1 MTEEL
6 PFPGY
11 AAPDQPHLISPIVE
25 NAILLRHLEYRDG
38 LFRFVSIIKTRDS
51 HYETVRELRI
61 GDKGL
66 EVSELSAEAR
76 RALAGT
82 GRKHEAGEP
91 IGELLSRLTGEEWSM
106 AFFWLDL
113 AFALSD
119 LGRVEDLREAVRRA
133 QRRTRW
139 VEAADALARGE
150 LEVAAERCAEIG
162 TLPDEA
168 FARLLASKA
177 LSDADRH
184 EEAERQLERAVTF
197 HRGVGAEAYVHEAE
211 RVAAALAIGRV

>member
-1 MTEEL
+1 
-6 PFPGY
+6 
-11 AAPDQPHLISPIVE
+11 
-25 NAILLRHLEYRDG
+25 
-38 LFRFVSIIKTRDS
+38 
-51 HYETVRELRI
+51 
-61 GDKGL
+61 
-66 EVSELSAEAR
+66 
-76 RALAGT
+76 
-82 GRKHEAGEP
+82 
-91 IGELLSRLTGEEWSM
+91 M

-119 LGRVEDLREAVRRA
+119 LGRVEDLQAAVRRA

-168 FARLLASKA
+168 FARLLAAKA

-197 HRGVGAEAYVHEAE
+197 HRGVGAEAYVREAE
-211 RVAAALAIGRV
+211 RVASALAIGRV